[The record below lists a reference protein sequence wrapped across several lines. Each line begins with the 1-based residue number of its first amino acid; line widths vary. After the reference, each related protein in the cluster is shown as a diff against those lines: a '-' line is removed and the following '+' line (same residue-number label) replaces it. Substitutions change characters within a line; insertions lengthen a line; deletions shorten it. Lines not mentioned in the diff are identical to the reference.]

1 MRNSEGRRA
10 NVISDRASPRRRLL
24 KSKHIFTKAKA
35 QQSWRCTFTSIEG
48 PFVTSVMRKPGD
60 MLRRLKRQ
68 DPLIGNIQD
77 NKTNMS
83 TAALGVA
90 KYRYE
95 GQLKEA
101 NEQGRVRY
109 TTRLICDNSRREI
122 RGVIMID
129 PASKRGELIKHL
141 AMTIADELEDGM
153 TGFD

>member
-1 MRNSEGRRA
+1 
-10 NVISDRASPRRRLL
+10 
-24 KSKHIFTKAKA
+24 
-35 QQSWRCTFTSIEG
+35 
-48 PFVTSVMRKPGD
+48 

-109 TTRLICDNSRREI
+109 TTRLIWTIPETFNEREI
-122 RGVIMID
+122 G
-129 PASKRGELIKHL
+129 G
-141 AMTIADELEDGM
+141 
-153 TGFD
+153 